1 MRSRWAEPSN
11 NALMVVAGG
20 VSILARRLP
29 ADSED
34 AQWAARA
41 RDGVNTVKDIVTRMN
56 TITQIEEVPGH
67 GLLAPMLDIRR
78 SSRSS

>member
-1 MRSRWAEPSN
+1 MI
-11 NALMVVAGG
+11 VAGG
-20 VSILARRLP
+20 LAILARRLP

-56 TITQIEEVPGH
+56 TITQIEEVPGR
-67 GLLAPMLDIRR
+67 GALSPMLDIRR
-78 SSRSS
+78 SSASE